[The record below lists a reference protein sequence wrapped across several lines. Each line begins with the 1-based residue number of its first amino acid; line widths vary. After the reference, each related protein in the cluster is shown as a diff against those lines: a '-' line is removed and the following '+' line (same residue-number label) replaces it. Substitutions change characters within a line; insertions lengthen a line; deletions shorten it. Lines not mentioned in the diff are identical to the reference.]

1 MNENKYIHLVCK
13 EEPLAGFTMSNI
25 FRVLWQN
32 KFRIHIKYWPRFWYA
47 ITLAWLTAPLGW
59 IEKIRFNRKIKKT
72 VVKTDPLFIIGH
84 YRTGTTFLIT
94 TLAHDKSK
102 GYVSNL
108 EAYAPHYFLAF
119 EKFTKGLLDFSLPE
133 SRPMDDVI
141 MGSDEPTEEEYAI
154 GATDKFGFYNGFIFP
169 KNFKLYSQYNSF
181 DKCPPKDLVNW
192 RKRYDYFIKKMTLK
206 YEGKML
212 FLKNPA
218 NTYRLKTILDMYPNA
233 KFIHIYRNP
242 YEMYSSTLRF
252 FREVFAIYA
261 LQTWKDEDLQEGIL
275 ENYKEMYVKFNEDR
289 NLIPKENLVEIQYEE
304 FLKKPMHFIE
314 KVYKDLRIDGFED
327 TKDRFVKYVESQA
340 SYTPNKHKISDDII
354 TRVNKY
360 WDFIREQH
368 GYEKL
373 EPNSQE

>member
-1 MNENKYIHLVCK
+1 
-13 EEPLAGFTMSNI
+13 
-25 FRVLWQN
+25 
-32 KFRIHIKYWPRFWYA
+32 
-47 ITLAWLTAPLGW
+47 
-59 IEKIRFNRKIKKT
+59 
-72 VVKTDPLFIIGH
+72 
-84 YRTGTTFLIT
+84 
-94 TLAHDKSK
+94 
-102 GYVSNL
+102 
-108 EAYAPHYFLAF
+108 
-119 EKFTKGLLDFSLPE
+119 FSLPE

-192 RKRYDYFIKKMTLK
+192 RKRYDYFVKKMTLK
-206 YEGKML
+206 YDGKML

-218 NTYRLKTILDMYPNA
+218 NTYRLKTILDMYPKA